1 MNTIYSLFPLI
12 RLCLR
17 DQVLNWTPHKYHS
30 DICNISLSLQE
41 ASWHS
46 PSPVSTIDH
55 TMGPR
60 SSLSITRIKR
70 CPPLRWSPAQPG
82 LWEVMFFYIML
93 VQTARAVANRRAR
106 MATRLRLQNGMEPC
120 SWGWDN
126 RSVPKDSPSTSAA
139 SVFLNSHRKASS
151 LLQIRRL
158 GQAVRSC
165 FKSSYHP
172 SQGAKLQHR
181 HAAAEETW
189 RRSHK
194 LREKE
199 GEM

>member
-1 MNTIYSLFPLI
+1 MYNSGVLRPCSATAECSVGALHGKTRELLFCSRRRRVKTSLTACKHAYIPSTYYIYKRATMNTIYSLFPLI

-82 LWEVMFFYIML
+82 LWEVMFFL
-93 VQTARAVANRRAR
+93 HHACPNCKGCSEQTSKDGNTAAVTEWDGA
-106 MATRLRLQNGMEPC
+106 LQLGM
-120 SWGWDN
+120 
-126 RSVPKDSPSTSAA
+126 R
-139 SVFLNSHRKASS
+139 
-151 LLQIRRL
+151 
-158 GQAVRSC
+158 
-165 FKSSYHP
+165 
-172 SQGAKLQHR
+172 
-181 HAAAEETW
+181 
-189 RRSHK
+189 
-194 LREKE
+194 
-199 GEM
+199 